1 VIEYNFQKEWNLSF
15 VERVIGIMKNPKSA
29 MKSIAGQPLIEDAV
43 VIVGVYAVL
52 SAISGLVM
60 ADKITYV
67 FEGRGDMPSSI
78 ESIARVSSVV
88 FPLIGAFI
96 MWVVVTGIL
105 HLVSM
110 ALGGEGKFYPQMM
123 TVVGFAMIPLIFG
136 GIVSIALI
144 SMIEPMTVTI
154 PASNPWAAKDAIE
167 SSYLTA
173 SSVFGTLMQF
183 WAAVI
188 IFFGV
193 KSAHSLTPGKSVV
206 VAGIPVVIAI
216 ISLVWGSGIV

>member
-1 VIEYNFQKEWNLSF
+1 MSF
-15 VERVIGIMKNPKSA
+15 VERVIGTIKNPKSA
-29 MKSIAGQPLIEDAV
+29 MEGIAEHPMIEEAV
-43 VIVGVYAVL
+43 IIVGVYAVL

-67 FEGRGDMPSSI
+67 FEGMEDMPSSI
-78 ESIARVSSVV
+78 ESITRVSSLVA
-88 FPLIGAFI
+88 PLIGAFI
-96 MWVVVTGIL
+96 LWIVVTGIL
-105 HLVSM
+105 HLVSL

-123 TVVGFAMIPLIFG
+123 TVVGFSMIPFIFG
-136 GIVSIALI
+136 GIIGILLI
-144 SMIEPMTVTI
+144 SMVEPITVTI
-154 PASNPWAAKDAIE
+154 SATNPWAAKDALNNP
-167 SSYLTA
+167 YLTA

-183 WAAVI
+183 WAAAI

-193 KSAHSLTPGKSVV
+193 KNAHRLSPGKSAI